1 MSQPLYLDVDG
12 TPAFCVLHRPAGGA
26 RETAVVFCPPFGW
39 EEVCSY
45 RVLREWAERLAG
57 AGFPV
62 LRLTLPGCGDSGGD
76 PRDPGRVQ
84 AWIAAVTAAA
94 RAARVQSGASAVVVV
109 GLGLGG
115 MLACCAAEAG
125 APIDGLVLWASP
137 ARGRELTRQLK
148 AFARLE
154 ASQVFEG
161 LPAPPA
167 AAEGELEV
175 GGFVLTAETQAELGA
190 VDLSTLALPGGL
202 PRGALLLERDGIGID
217 DRLRDGLVSQGVSVD
232 VRAGP
237 GYGEMTS
244 HPQQSQVPESVVA
257 EVMNWVA
264 GGEDAAATAAQV
276 AASVDAGA
284 TTPEPVA
291 IAESATLQV
300 GEAEIVETPLT
311 IPQDFGNLSGILT
324 TPAEGAQPVC
334 IVMLNGGAIRRIG
347 PNRMWVEAARRWA
360 TRGVPSL
367 RLDVEAIG
375 DADGAVSPYADD
387 NALYVDDLIPQV
399 KAAIAYLA
407 ERGVAKR
414 FVTAGL
420 CAGAYWAMYA
430 GLEDPRVTAALMFNS
445 RGIVWDTG
453 LSASRDLRRA
463 FSQKLTWARLRHN
476 VTGPRLKAVARWLL
490 GMPAR
495 WLNRRRGGDDAASMT
510 DRVDEVMG
518 RLRSA
523 PLRSVFLFSASE
535 PLEEELRNGG
545 WLPQIED
552 WPNVTVARVAVRDHT
567 LRPLMAQQEAHAA
580 LDRAVEAELACLA
593 VSASVNDR
601 LGKGGTEA

>member
-1 MSQPLYLDVDG
+1 VSRPLYLDVDG
-12 TPAFCVLHRPAGGA
+12 TPLFCVLHRPDGA
-26 RETAVVFCPPFGW
+26 ARDTAVVFIPPFGW

-45 RVLREWAERLAG
+45 RILREWAARLAG

-62 LRLTLPGCGDSGGD
+62 LRVTPPGCGDSGGS
-76 PRDPGRVQ
+76 PRDPDRLST
-84 AWIAAVTAAA
+84 WTSAVTAAA
-94 RAARVQSGASAVVVV
+94 HAAREQSGARAVVAI

-115 MLACCAAEAG
+115 MLACRATEAG
-125 APIDGLVLWASP
+125 APIDGLVLWATP

-161 LPAPPA
+161 LPAPPPA
-167 AAEGELEV
+167 SDGELEV
-175 GGFVLTAETQAELGA
+175 GGFVLSAETQAELGA

-202 PRGALLLERDGIGID
+202 PRGALLLERDGISVD
-217 DRLRDGLVSQGVSVD
+217 ARLQRAFAAQGVRVE
-232 VRAGP
+232 VRAGT

-244 HPQQSQVPESVVA
+244 HPQHSQMPESVVT
-257 EVMNWVA
+257 EVMAWLA
-264 GGEDAAATAAQV
+264 QGGDG
-276 AASVDAGA
+276 AGA
-284 TTPEPVA
+284 PGVHRAAGVDSTAPAVPVGVS
-291 IAESATLQV
+291 ESAMLHV
-300 GEAEIVETPLT
+300 GDAEIVETPVT

-324 TPAEGAQPVC
+324 TPAESTQTVC
-334 IVMLNGGAIRRIG
+334 IVMLNAGAMRRIG

-360 TRGVPSL
+360 ARGVPSL

-375 DADGAVSPYADD
+375 EADGAVSPYGDD

-399 KAAIAYLA
+399 KAAIAFLA
-407 ERGVAKR
+407 QRGVGER

-420 CAGAYWAMYA
+420 CAGAYWAMYV

-453 LSASRDLRRA
+453 LAASRDLRRA
-463 FSQKLTWARLRHN
+463 FSQKLTWARIRHN

-495 WLNRRRGGDDAASMT
+495 WLARRRGDDGAGSLT
-510 DRVDEVMG
+510 DRVNDVM
-518 RLRSA
+518 SQMQA
-523 PLRSVFLFSASE
+523 SPLRSLFFFSASE
-535 PLEEELRNGG
+535 PLEEELLSTG

-567 LRPLMAQQEAHAA
+567 LRPLMAQREAHAA
-580 LDRAVEAELACLA
+580 LDRAVEAELALA
-593 VSASVNDR
+593 VPSH
-601 LGKGGTEA
+601 

>member
-1 MSQPLYLDVDG
+1 MTQPLYLDVDG
-12 TPAFCVLHRPAGGA
+12 TSSFCVLHRPDGA
-26 RETAVVFCPPFGW
+26 TRDTAVVFCPPFGW

-45 RVLREWAERLAG
+45 RILREWAGRLAG
-57 AGFPV
+57 AGFPA

-76 PRDPGRVQ
+76 PRDPGRLQ
-84 AWIAAVTAAA
+84 AWTAAVTAAA

-115 MLACCAAEAG
+115 MLACRAAEAG

-161 LPAPPA
+161 LPAPPP

-175 GGFVLTAETQAELGA
+175 GGFVLSADTQAELGA

-202 PRGALLLERDGIGID
+202 SRGALLLERDGIGVD
-217 DRLRDGLVSQGVSVD
+217 ERLRDALAAQGVSVE
-232 VRAGP
+232 VRAGA

-244 HPQQSQVPESVVA
+244 HPQQSQVPESVVD
-257 EVMNWVA
+257 EVMTWLA
-264 GGEDAAATAAQV
+264 GGEAAAAATAVGSAAADLAPGID
-276 AASVDAGA
+276 AASAA
-284 TTPEPVA
+284 EPVA
-291 IAESATLQV
+291 IAESATLQI
-300 GEAEIVETPLT
+300 GGAEIVETPLS
-311 IPQDFGNLSGILT
+311 IPQDFGDLSGVLT
-324 TPAEGAQPVC
+324 TPTEGAQPVC
-334 IVMLNGGAIRRIG
+334 IVMLNAGAIRRIG

-360 TRGVPSL
+360 ARGVPSL

-375 DADGAVSPYADD
+375 DADGSVSPYADD

-399 KAAIAYLA
+399 KAAIAFLA
-407 ERGVAKR
+407 ERGVAET

-430 GLEDPRVTAALMFNS
+430 GLEDPRVTTALMFNS

-463 FSQKLTWARLRHN
+463 FSQKLTWARIRHN

-495 WLNRRRGGDDAASMT
+495 WLTRRRGGDDAGSMK

-518 RLRSA
+518 RLRAS
-523 PLRSVFLFSASE
+523 PLRSVFLFSAFE

-545 WLPQIED
+545 WLPQMED

-580 LDRAVEAELACLA
+580 FDRAVAAELALA
-593 VSASVNDR
+593 ATAR
-601 LGKGGTEA
+601 

>member
-1 MSQPLYLDVDG
+1 VTQPLYLDVDG
-12 TPAFCVLHRPAGGA
+12 TPVFCVLHRPDGGA
-26 RETAVVFCPPFGW
+26 RDTAVVFCPPFGW

-45 RVLREWAERLAG
+45 RILREWAARLAA

-84 AWIAAVTAAA
+84 AWTAAVTAAT

-115 MLACCAAEAG
+115 MLACRAAETG

-167 AAEGELEV
+167 AADGELEV
-175 GGFVLTAETQAELGA
+175 GGFVLSAETQAELGA

-202 PRGALLLERDGIGID
+202 PRGALLLERDGIGVD
-217 DRLRDGLVSQGVSVD
+217 ERLRDALAAQGVSVE

-257 EVMNWVA
+257 EVMTWLA
-264 GGEDAAATAAQV
+264 GGEHAA
-276 AASVDAGA
+276 DA
-284 TTPEPVA
+284 TTAEPVG
-291 IAESATLQV
+291 IAESATLQI

-324 TPAEGAQPVC
+324 MPTEGGQPVC
-334 IVMLNGGAIRRIG
+334 IVMLNAGAIRRIG

-360 TRGVPSL
+360 ARGVASL

-387 NALYVDDLIPQV
+387 NALYVDNLIPQV

-407 ERGVAKR
+407 ERGVAER

-463 FSQKLTWARLRHN
+463 FSQKLTWARIRHN

-490 GMPAR
+490 GVPAR
-495 WLNRRRGGDDAASMT
+495 WLTRRRGGDDAASMT
-510 DRVDEVMG
+510 DRVNEVMG
-518 RLRSA
+518 RLRAA

-535 PLEEELRNGG
+535 PLEEELHNLG
-545 WLPQIED
+545 WLPQMED

-580 LDRAVEAELACLA
+580 LDRAVAAELALA
-593 VSASVNDR
+593 APAR
-601 LGKGGTEA
+601 